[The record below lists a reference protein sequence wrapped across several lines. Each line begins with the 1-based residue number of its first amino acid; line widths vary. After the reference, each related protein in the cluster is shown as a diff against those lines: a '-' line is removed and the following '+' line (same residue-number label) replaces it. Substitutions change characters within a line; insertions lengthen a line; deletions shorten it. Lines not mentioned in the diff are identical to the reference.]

1 MSKLS
6 NNLQRNE
13 TVIMEGKVHW
23 ATLIAPV
30 ILTFITCGFMIIW
43 LIPRLIHMLT
53 TELSLSNKRLVGK
66 YGLIN
71 TKQMDSPLNK
81 INSVTVESGLIGK
94 IFGYATITVN
104 TASTVYIFKNIAN
117 GDAFRYSILEEMEK
131 YEEARIKDQASA
143 IAGAINSNK

>member
-6 NNLQRNE
+6 QNLQRNE
-13 TVIMEGKVHW
+13 EVVLEAKVHW
-23 ATLIAPV
+23 ACLIIPIVFSFIIIGIPYLISRLIA
-30 ILTFITCGFMIIW
+30 MK
-43 LIPRLIHMLT
+43 T

-81 INSVTVESGLIGK
+81 INSVSVESGLFGK

-104 TASTVYIFKNIAN
+104 TASTIYNFRFIAN
-117 GDAFRYSILEEMEK
+117 AENVKHEIMEEMERFD
-131 YEEARIKDQASA
+131 EARIQEQARA
-143 IAGAINSNK
+143 IANAIK

>member
-6 NNLQRNE
+6 QNLQKNE
-13 TVIMEGKVHW
+13 EVVLEAKVHW
-23 ATLIAPV
+23 ACLIIPIVFSFIIIGIPYLISRLIA
-30 ILTFITCGFMIIW
+30 MK
-43 LIPRLIHMLT
+43 T

-81 INSVTVESGLIGK
+81 INSVSVESGLFGK

-104 TASTVYIFKNIAN
+104 TASTIYNFRFIAN
-117 GDAFRYSILEEMEK
+117 AENVKHEIMEEMERFD
-131 YEEARIKDQASA
+131 EARIQEQARA
-143 IAGAINSNK
+143 IANAIK

>member
-6 NNLQRNE
+6 SNLQKNE
-13 TVIMEGKVHW
+13 QVILEGKVHW
-23 ATLIAPV
+23 ATLIVPA
-30 ILTFITCGFMIIW
+30 ILTFFGGIGLIW
-43 LIPRLIHMLT
+43 LIPRLIRMFT

-81 INSVTVESGLIGK
+81 INSISVESGLFGK

-104 TASTVYIFKNIAN
+104 TASTYYVFRDIVQAENFKHNV
-117 GDAFRYSILEEMEK
+117 LEEMDRFD
-131 YEEARIKDQASA
+131 EARIKEQASA
-143 IAGAINSNK
+143 IAGAIKQ